1 MAIRWK
7 TVLPL
12 IAGIALLAPSTTA
25 WAASSSGSSSAQ
37 QAAVRL
43 ETALHSLQIPHVSLL
58 FAYLES
64 IQLSSQEVS
73 QITQNAAQMQK
84 IMGNVNNPNQLT
96 LAQKEEAL
104 RLFISSVQLAHL
116 QVATVLTNGQ
126 PINLLT
132 YAAQPGNPLLIELE
146 NEQGKLLATI
156 HPQWYDVRPQY
167 LNSFIHNVALAT
179 TSARILEQ
187 SKTFVPVPHGQL
199 PVTATNTPLK
209 IAVGMALILMGALM
223 FRPMYRVAKKLES

>member
-1 MAIRWK
+1 MSLRWK
-7 TVLPL
+7 LVLPL
-12 IAGIALLAPSTTA
+12 VAGITLLVPSTAT
-25 WAASSSGSSSAQ
+25 WAASSSSSSTQ
-37 QAAVRL
+37 QAAIRL
-43 ETALHSLQIPHVSLL
+43 EDALHALQIPHVSLL

-84 IMGNVNNPNQLT
+84 IMGNINSPNQLT

-104 RLFISSVQLAHL
+104 RLFISSAALAHL

-126 PINLLT
+126 PVNLLT
-132 YAAQPGNPLLIELE
+132 YVAQPGNPLLIELE
-146 NEQGKLLATI
+146 DEQGKLLATI
-156 HPQWYDVRPQY
+156 HPQYYDVQPKY
-167 LNSFIHNVALAT
+167 LNSFIHNVAVAA

-199 PVTATNTPLK
+199 PVTASNTPLK
-209 IAVGMALILMGALM
+209 IAIGLGLILIGAM
-223 FRPMYRVAKKLES
+223 TFRPLYRVAQKLES